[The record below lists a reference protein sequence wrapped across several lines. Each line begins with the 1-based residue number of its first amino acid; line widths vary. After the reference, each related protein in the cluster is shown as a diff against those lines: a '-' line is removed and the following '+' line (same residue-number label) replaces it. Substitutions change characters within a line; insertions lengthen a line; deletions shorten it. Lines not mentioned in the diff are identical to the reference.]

1 MASTFSPN
9 INLEEPAN
17 GDYVDTW
24 NIPLNSNFSIIDS
37 KFGTS
42 AVIDVTGLSGPIP
55 LTEDQIQSA
64 NLFFAG
70 NMAGDV
76 IYTVPTGVGGFWS
89 IVNATTNAHVLY
101 INVILAV
108 RIPVHTAAGAGMY
121 YSDGTAFH
129 SSIEGQ
135 TAEAS
140 VAFATEA
147 GFADTIPTT
156 FGAISTYAA
165 ATTATAN
172 IAPGTSVAGS
182 SLTVFETNSATTST
196 LTGTWKYMG
205 SSTNGASGM
214 LWVRTA

>member
-1 MASTFSPN
+1 MASFFTVN
-9 INLEEPAN
+9 ANLEEPAN

-24 NIPLNSNFSIIDS
+24 NIPLNSNFSILDS

-55 LTEDQIQSA
+55 LTEQQIQSA

-89 IVNATTNAHVLY
+89 IVNATTNAHTLY
-101 INVILAV
+101 INVIGAV
-108 RIPVHTAAGAGMY
+108 RIAVETAAGSGMY

-129 SSIEGQ
+129 SSILAQ
-135 TAEAS
+135 LTDAS
-140 VAFATEA
+140 VANAAVAAFAT
-147 GFADTIPTT
+147 TIPTT
-156 FGAISTYAA
+156 FNTVSTYAA

-182 SLTVFETNSATTST
+182 SLTVFQTNSATTST